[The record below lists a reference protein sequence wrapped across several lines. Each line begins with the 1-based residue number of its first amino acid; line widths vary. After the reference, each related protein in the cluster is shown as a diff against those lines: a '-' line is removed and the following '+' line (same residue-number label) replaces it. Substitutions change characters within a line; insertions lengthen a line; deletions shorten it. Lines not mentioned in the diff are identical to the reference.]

1 MIDKKVYK
9 EIIKRIGKDKA
20 FIDKEILYTYSYDAT
35 GKHYLPDLV
44 VIPEDEDD
52 IKMLIKIAYKN
63 KIPITPRGAGVGYSG
78 GALPVNGGIVLVFT
92 KMQEVKI
99 NPQNFTA
106 EVQPGVITLDLQ
118 EECKTHGLFYP
129 PDPASLKTSTIGG
142 NVAENAGGPRCFKY
156 GVTGNYILG
165 LEGFLINGERF
176 RAGSAIIKN
185 VAGYNFKSLLV
196 GSEGTLA
203 IITKIIIKLIP
214 LPEKKELLRID
225 FSSLQT
231 GAEFINLIIN
241 SGIAPSVLEFMD
253 RSSMEAACNYLEI
266 ALDKKVNA
274 SLIIELDGNFE
285 DVRYRKEKLLN
296 LLNNDSILF
305 YMFADNLEQE
315 ALIWELRRN
324 ISPAIAKLK
333 PKKIN
338 EDIVVP
344 VYKIPDTVKFINNLA
359 KELNLLIVL
368 FGHFGDGNIHTNI
381 MVNPDDNNEMK
392 RANIALKKIFEYI
405 VKCGGSISGEHGI
418 GLSKK
423 DFMSFQFNNTEL
435 NILKNIKKA
444 FDPEN
449 LLNPGKIF

>member
-9 EIIKRIGKDKA
+9 EIIKKLGKNKV

-35 GKHYLPDLV
+35 RKHYLPDIV
-44 VIPEDEDD
+44 VIPENEDD
-52 IKMLIKIAYKN
+52 IEILIKIAYKN

-78 GALPVNGGIVLVFT
+78 GALPVKGGIVLVFT
-92 KMQEVKI
+92 KMQNMSI
-99 NPQNFTA
+99 NAQNFTA
-106 EVQPGVITLDLQ
+106 KVQPGVITIDLQ
-118 EECKTHGLFYP
+118 EECKKYGLFYP

-165 LEGFLINGERF
+165 LEGFLINGKKF
-176 RAGSAIIKN
+176 RAGSEIIKN
-185 VAGYNFKSLLV
+185 VAGYNIKSLLV
-196 GSEGTLA
+196 GSEGTLV
-203 IITKIIIKLIP
+203 IITKIIIRLIP
-214 LPEKKELLRID
+214 LPEKKELLRVD
-225 FSSLQT
+225 FNSLQT

-241 SGIAPSVLEFMD
+241 SGISPSVLEFMD

-266 ALDKKVNA
+266 SLDKKVNA
-274 SLIIELDGNFE
+274 SLIIELDGNLE
-285 DVRYRKEKLLN
+285 DVRYRKKKILN

-305 YMFADNLEQE
+305 YMFADNLKQE

-381 MVNPDDNNEMK
+381 MVDPDDDDEMG
-392 RANIALKKIFEYI
+392 RANIALGKIFEYI
-405 VKCGGSISGEHGI
+405 VECGGSISGEHGI